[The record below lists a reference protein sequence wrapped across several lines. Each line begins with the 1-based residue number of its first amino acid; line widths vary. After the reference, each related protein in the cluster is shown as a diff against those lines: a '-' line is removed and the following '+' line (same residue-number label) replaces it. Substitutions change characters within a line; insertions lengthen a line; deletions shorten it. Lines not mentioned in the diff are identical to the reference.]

1 MFGDN
6 VAGSVDLKELF
17 RSYQAEMEKT
27 LCVSRTIGHAP
38 TKGDE
43 TEACWIRW
51 FKDYLPKRYQADK
64 GFVVDS
70 RGSISEQ
77 IDVIVYDQHYSPFLL
92 NRGNYVYVPAESVY
106 AVFEIKQT
114 MNSGFLE
121 YSGNKVASVRGLDR
135 TSAPITYAAG
145 KYGPRELFNILG
157 GILSYDVEWSPP
169 FGDTFKE
176 ALIKMEDVQRLD
188 IGCSIL
194 KGAFEI
200 CYKTEKQEIMS
211 ETSDALLFFF
221 LRFLSR
227 LQELGTVPAI
237 QLDAYLDLVRKR

>member
-1 MFGDN
+1 M
-6 VAGSVDLKELF
+6 AGSVDLKELF

-43 TEACWIRW
+43 TETCWIQW
-51 FKDYLPKRYQADK
+51 FKDYMPNRYQADK

-106 AVFEIKQT
+106 AVFEVKQT
-114 MNSGFLE
+114 MNSGFVE
-121 YSGNKVASVRGLDR
+121 YSGKKIASVRGLHR

-145 KYGPRELFNILG
+145 KYEPRELFNILG
-157 GILSYDVEWSPP
+157 GILSYEVDWSPP
-169 FGDTFKE
+169 FDDKFRE
-176 ALIKMEDVQRLD
+176 ALMERQDAQRLD
-188 IGCSIL
+188 IGCSIS
-194 KGAFEI
+194 KGAFEVR
-200 CYKTEKQEIMS
+200 YKPGEEPEILA
-211 ETSDALLFFF
+211 ETSDTLLFFF

-237 QLDAYLDLVRKR
+237 QLNAYLELVRKG